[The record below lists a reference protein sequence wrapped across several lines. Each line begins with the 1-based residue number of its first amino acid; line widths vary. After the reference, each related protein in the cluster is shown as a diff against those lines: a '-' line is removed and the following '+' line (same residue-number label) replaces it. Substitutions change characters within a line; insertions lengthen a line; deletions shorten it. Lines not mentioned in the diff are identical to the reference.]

1 MKKALMS
8 EVAEPVS
15 SAGLKVT
22 VVGAG
27 QVGMAV
33 SFALVTQVR
42 YKYVIRNFVIG
53 II

>member
-1 MKKALMS
+1 MRKALMS
-8 EVAEPVS
+8 EVAKPVAA
-15 SAGLKVT
+15 AGLKVT

-42 YKYVIRNFVIG
+42 SKLT